1 MISIIFLILAGF
13 FNSIMDVIVHKW
25 DISIFSKIKND
36 KLLQF
41 INPTLSWKNKW
52 KNSDYKQGEKFIGSS
67 TVFVMFT
74 DLWHLCQFFMIIFF
88 ILSTIY
94 FTPIMDNNILNII
107 IHYLAFTLSFN
118 LFYYKIFKIK

>member
-13 FNSIMDVIVHKW
+13 FNSIMDIIVHKW
-25 DISIFSKIKND
+25 SISIFSKIKNE

-41 INPTLSWKNKW
+41 INPKLSWTNKW
-52 KNSDYKQGEKFIGSS
+52 KNNDYKQGEKFIGSS

-74 DLWHLCQFFMIIFF
+74 DLWHLCQFLMIISF
-88 ILSTIY
+88 IISTIFY
-94 FTPIMDNNILNII
+94 IPIMDNNILNII

-118 LFYYKIFKIK
+118 FFYYKIFKIK